1 MGRKS
6 TKENKNVYQTSRE
19 SLGLTREAAAEKLEF
34 LSADR
39 IEKIESEKS
48 LPHPDE
54 ILAMADCYKNPSLCN
69 YYCSHEC
76 PIGQECVP
84 EVQIKDLS
92 QITLEMLASL
102 NTLNRD
108 KDRLIEITVDGQISA
123 DELDDFH
130 KIQAQLGQISQAID
144 SLQLW
149 VQKAIMDGTMS
160 EDQVLYSLFTNRSY
174 PFTYEFNAENKT
186 IRFPVDMLARIDTV
200 MRENDVSFTG
210 FVLQACKYVLDELEN
225 DSSTKNGH

>member
-6 TKENKNVYQTSRE
+6 TRENKNIYQTSRE
-19 SLGLTREAAAEKLEF
+19 AANLTRESAAELLEF
-34 LSADR
+34 ISADR

-76 PIGQECVP
+76 PIGQEYVP
-84 EVQIKDLS
+84 EVKSKELS

-102 NTLNRD
+102 NSLEKEKN
-108 KDRLIEITVDGQISA
+108 RLIEITVDGAISDNEMQDFKRIQDQLSQISM
-123 DELDDFH
+123 
-130 KIQAQLGQISQAID
+130 AID

-149 VQKAIMDGTMS
+149 VQKAIVDG
-160 EDQVLYSLFTNRSY
+160 
-174 PFTYEFNAENKT
+174 
-186 IRFPVDMLARIDTV
+186 RIE
-200 MRENDVSFTG
+200 RE
-210 FVLQACKYVLDELEN
+210 E
-225 DSSTKNGH
+225 